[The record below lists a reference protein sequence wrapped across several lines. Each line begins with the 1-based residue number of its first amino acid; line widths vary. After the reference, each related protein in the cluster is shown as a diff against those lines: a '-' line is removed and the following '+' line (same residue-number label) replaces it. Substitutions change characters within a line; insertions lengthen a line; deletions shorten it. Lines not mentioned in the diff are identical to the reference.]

1 MAMASSYDGAVARW
15 ERAGPEFNRQRAAI
29 GIAPPKERA
38 VDTNLHPIAQTGPSS
53 AYVSLLLLVLG
64 WALGILSSPITDA
77 IRRRSVKQRITRA
90 IRTELL
96 SLQDSFAD
104 VVIQV
109 SRRRGVLTHAFLDA
123 LQTTLI
129 SSSQSS
135 DASKTLRLIDDLLRQ
150 DEAAFGGGRGSM
162 SAGPGAFLSLRVQGV
177 PFLEAHLDRLEF
189 YTHETQR
196 RLLEI
201 HAGTQVFGQYA
212 EEALHQQML
221 TFDPGIGEA
230 NRSALLANIESC
242 YGRAAE
248 KASELVSQITALLHS
263 AEMSARLGRR

>member
-1 MAMASSYDGAVARW
+1 MASSCDCAVARW
-15 ERAGPEFNRQRAAI
+15 GRAGPESIRQSAAT
-29 GIAPPKERA
+29 GIAPPRERV
-38 VDTNLHPIAQTGPSS
+38 VDNNLHPITQTGPGS
-53 AYVSLLLLVLG
+53 AYVSLVLLVFG

-90 IRTELL
+90 VRTELL

-109 SRRRGVLTHAFLDA
+109 SRRRGVLTHSLLDA

-135 DASKTLRLIDDLLRQ
+135 DASKTLRLIDDLLRK
-150 DEAAFGGGRGSM
+150 DEAALGGGQGSM
-162 SAGPGAFLSLRVQGV
+162 SAVPLAFLSLKVQGV

-201 HAGTQVFGQYA
+201 HAGTQVFSQHA
-212 EEALHQQML
+212 EEALRQQML
-221 TFDPGIGEA
+221 TFDPSIGEV
-230 NRSALLANIESC
+230 NRAALLANIESC

-248 KASELVSQITALLHS
+248 KASELVSQIAALLHS
-263 AEMSARLGRR
+263 VEMSARLRRR